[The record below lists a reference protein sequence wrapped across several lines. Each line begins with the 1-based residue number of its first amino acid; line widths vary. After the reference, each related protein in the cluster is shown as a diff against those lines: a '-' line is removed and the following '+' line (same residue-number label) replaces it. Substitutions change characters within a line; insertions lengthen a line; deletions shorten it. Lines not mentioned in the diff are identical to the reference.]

1 MTMQDQDANQPDQ
14 QPELPTEVEQL
25 QRELDQWKDL
35 AARRLADLENMR
47 RRTALEKQEL
57 HLRAAEHVITKML
70 PVLDDLH
77 AAAEA
82 AATTQDAAALKTG
95 IDMIFAKAR
104 QIFEEAG
111 VRIVEAEP
119 GQPFNV
125 DMHESLMHAP
135 SEEHPEGHII
145 QPVMRGYQLNERVLR
160 HAKVITSAGL
170 PPHSQTEA

>member
-1 MTMQDQDANQPDQ
+1 MSEHDHSQHDSTGEQSAEIDQM
-14 QPELPTEVEQL
+14 
-25 QRELDQWKDL
+25 QREIDEWKDL

-77 AAAEA
+77 AAVEA
-82 AATTQDAAALKTG
+82 AGTTQDSAALRTG
-95 IDMIFAKAR
+95 IEMIYAKAR
-104 QIFEEAG
+104 QIFEESG
-111 VRIVEAEP
+111 VQVIEAEP

-125 DMHESLMHAP
+125 EMHESLMHTP
-135 SEEHPEGHII
+135 SEQHPEGHII
-145 QPVMRGYQLNERVLR
+145 QPVMRGYQLNDRVLR

-170 PPHSQTEA
+170 PPHTETGS

>member
-1 MTMQDQDANQPDQ
+1 MTTQEQDAERTDQ
-14 QPELPTEVEQL
+14 SSELLTEAEQL

-82 AATTQDAAALKTG
+82 AATTLDAAALKTG
-95 IDMIFAKAR
+95 IDMIYAKAR

-111 VRIVEAEP
+111 VRVVDAEP

-135 SEEHPEGHII
+135 SEEHPEGQII
-145 QPVMRGYQLNERVLR
+145 QPVMRGYQLNDRVLR

-170 PPHSQTEA
+170 PPHSKADA